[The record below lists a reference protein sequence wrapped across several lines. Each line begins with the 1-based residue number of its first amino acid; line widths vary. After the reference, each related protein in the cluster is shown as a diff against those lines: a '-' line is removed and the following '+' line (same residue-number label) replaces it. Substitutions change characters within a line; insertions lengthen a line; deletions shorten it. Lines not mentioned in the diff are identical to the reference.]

1 MKLAKADFAHRLNV
15 LVWRQRHR
23 EGEHQALCF
32 GALEGCRNQ
41 FLPAPINPFQ
51 MKFYSKRIDE
61 IYIDVSSEKIL
72 ENFKNYF
79 KEGFDIIIDDASH
92 NLRDILITLPILFKK
107 LNPGGFYVIEDID
120 QFKVFKNLNPTNEE
134 LTPLK
139 ILKHMHNKK
148 EFQSDFISGEDI
160 RYLKENISEYFFEK
174 GEMVMNEHN
183 ISDIVFL
190 KKNA

>member
-1 MKLAKADFAHRLNV
+1 MSF
-15 LVWRQRHR
+15 
-23 EGEHQALCF
+23 EGLPGRFEPTESGL
-32 GALEGCRNQ
+32 GRISSSGLSDI
-41 FLPAPINPFQ
+41 PAPNLNKVWSFSSIKVVNLLDVFLS
-51 MKFYSKRIDE
+51 FN
-61 IYIDVSSEKIL
+61 IYGTVSLSSTKSGE
-72 ENFKNYF
+72 
-79 KEGFDIIIDDASH
+79 
-92 NLRDILITLPILFKK
+92 
-107 LNPGGFYVIEDID
+107 
-120 QFKVFKNLNPTNEE
+120 FKVFKNLNPTNEE